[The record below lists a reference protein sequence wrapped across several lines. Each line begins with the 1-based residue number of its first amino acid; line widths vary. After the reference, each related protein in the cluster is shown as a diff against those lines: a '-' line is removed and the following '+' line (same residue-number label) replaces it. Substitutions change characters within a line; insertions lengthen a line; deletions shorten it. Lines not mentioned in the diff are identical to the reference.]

1 MYILVSAASFILLAF
16 ALVDII
22 TRQDGEVQHL
32 PKVAWVLLV
41 VFLPL
46 LGSILWFAVGR
57 EHSAAIPRLRA
68 TRRTGHA
75 ERWQQH
81 DDLGSAQNDYS
92 ALRVRNTESELA
104 ALEREIAYYEAQ
116 ARLKRAKD
124 AAAGDELTAD

>member
-1 MYILVSAASFILLAF
+1 MYILVSAASFILLVF

-22 TRQDGEVQHL
+22 TRQEWEVQHL

-46 LGSILWFAVGR
+46 LGSILWFVVGR
-57 EHSAAIPRLRA
+57 AHGSAAPRLRA
-68 TRRTGHA
+68 TRPSSHG
-75 ERWQQH
+75 ERWRQH
-81 DDLGSAQNDYS
+81 DDLRSAREDYS
-92 ALRVRNTESELA
+92 ARRVQTTEGELA

-124 AAAGDELTAD
+124 AAGGDAAIE